1 MANDSGVVYNGNP
14 TEMREGMAQL
24 PDAMYVLG
32 TPEMETFI
40 SLLKNGD
47 TAYAL
52 VQIATGGSHGK
63 MELMGALQDRLIFI
77 EKKGIDH
84 LIIPYSEINRVEVS
98 YGWVACGISIHKKD
112 GNLIDFNSVL
122 KVASKHFDSWF
133 SSYKQLEEAASRPRS
148 RNSRRKEDW
157 DRDTTEAGHTEVITG
172 LGELFEGDVNET
184 SEGFWDKQDK
194 KSTKKKKGKGN

>member
-14 TEMREGMAQL
+14 TEMLEGMAQL

-52 VQIATGGSHGK
+52 VQIAAGGSHGK

-77 EKKGIDH
+77 EEKGTDH
-84 LIIPYSEINRVEVS
+84 VIIPYSEINRVEVS
-98 YGWVACGISIHKKD
+98 CGWVACGISIYKND
-112 GNLIDFNSVL
+112 GNLIKFGSVS
-122 KVASKHFDSWF
+122 KVASRHFDSWF
-133 SSYKQLEEAASRPRS
+133 SSYSSRDM
-148 RNSRRKEDW
+148 N
-157 DRDTTEAGHTEVITG
+157 EVEWVSI
-172 LGELFEGDVNET
+172 D
-184 SEGFWDKQDK
+184 
-194 KSTKKKKGKGN
+194 